1 MQPRNVVQ
9 SIRHKAFSSESI
21 ARLQAQACSQ
31 AIFQV
36 RLDGSSSCAHT
47 IPQQCKRH
55 GQGARGLGHVPP
67 RAQRRGSKCYA
78 SASATGS
85 ALASSPAGRSRMP
98 QALLSLLSAVSA
110 TLVEPMVTL
119 PYQAWHCSAEFSH
132 KCGAVAATYCA
143 RLAWMAGMPGTTCP
157 DDMSFGRIGCISSR
171 RRRHPF
177 PGRPRRPC
185 YERLNNRKLPE
196 QKQLQHLLAH
206 NCWRIKQQLHLI
218 AKQCGTSFYRRF
230 MSKSK
235 AALTAVSA
243 DYSLPAV
250 SATGKTLRAM
260 DR

>member
-1 MQPRNVVQ
+1 MGRAVVPIPYHSNANVTA
-9 SIRHKAFSSESI
+9 KA
-21 ARLQAQACSQ
+21 L
-31 AIFQV
+31 V
-36 RLDGSSSCAHT
+36 V
-47 IPQQCKRH
+47 
-55 GQGARGLGHVPP
+55 LGTGP
-67 RAQRRGSKCYA
+67 G
-78 SASATGS
+78 SASKSPKAWVKMLCVSECDCS

-157 DDMSFGRIGCISSR
+157 DDMSFGRIGCISS